1 MTKEQLQIE
10 LNSKQTELRLAH
22 DANLDLRERIL
33 KLETRVNNLIKNETN
48 LLNDLSKDN
57 VNYNMLERGIKM
69 LNEIIKP

>member
-22 DANLDLRERIL
+22 DATLDLRERIL
-33 KLETRVNNLIKNETN
+33 KLETRINNLIKNETN